1 MRKTGLLL
9 MILFLQLCV
18 NLHAQIPQ
26 EVKKVLATC
35 NEKMSNPAGIE
46 MDMKVSA
53 GMAFVKFNTD
63 VKMYSK
69 GEKSFMQM
77 TAKVLGKEIKT
88 ESGFD
93 GVTEWD
99 YKRKISSKGAD
110 TLTIS
115 KPKKKPKS
123 EYDIDFDIDKD
134 YKTAKMKTKGGCY
147 EITFTNPIDKEM
159 PKQTVMLIN
168 KNTGYFHE
176 MTAKQSGVAM
186 KMTVTKIKV
195 GVSDSVFKLD
205 MNRYKGAKVIRK

>member
-1 MRKTGLLL
+1 MRKTRLLW

-18 NLHAQIPQ
+18 GVQAQIPQ

-46 MDMKVSA
+46 IDMKVSA
-53 GMAFVKFNTD
+53 GIAFVKFNTA

-69 GEKSFMQM
+69 GEKSFTQL
-77 TAKVLGKEIKT
+77 TGNVLGKEIKS

-93 GVTEWD
+93 GVTEWNF
-99 YKRKISSKGAD
+99 KRKIGDKGAD

-115 KPKKKPKS
+115 KPKKKPKG
-123 EYDIDFDIDKD
+123 EYDIDLDIDKD
-134 YKTAKMKTKGGCY
+134 YKTAKMKTKGNCY

-176 MTAKQSGVAM
+176 MTAKQSGVSM
-186 KMTVTKIKV
+186 KMTAVKIKV
-195 GVSDSVFKLD
+195 GVSDSVFKFD
-205 MNRYKGAKVIRK
+205 VNRYPGAKVIRK